1 MLRNPLLPFS
11 HNAKRRWGNDTS
23 HHQIH
28 SISQDEVLG
37 TKSHIL
43 TSRAEGPKAGPKV
56 CHLKVQTWRAPRL
69 LVYIEKILKIEKRK
83 ILSKSI
89 FHKSRGE
96 REIFL
101 QNLENREEKENF
113 NKRSWETR
121 GEREFLFSKSWNS
134 RGERDMKIHFSSLRG
149 KTVSH
154 FSSRISRDRDSCQ
167 CLEPRMQWWEVH

>member
-101 QNLENREEKENF
+101 QNLENREENE
-113 NKRSWETR
+113 
-121 GEREFLFSKSWNS
+121 
-134 RGERDMKIHFSSLRG
+134 I
-149 KTVSH
+149 
-154 FSSRISRDRDSCQ
+154 
-167 CLEPRMQWWEVH
+167 